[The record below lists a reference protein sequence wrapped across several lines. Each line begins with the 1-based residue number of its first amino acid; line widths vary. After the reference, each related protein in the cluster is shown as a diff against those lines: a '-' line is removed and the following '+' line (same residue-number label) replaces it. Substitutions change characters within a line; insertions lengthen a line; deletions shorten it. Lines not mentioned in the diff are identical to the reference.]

1 VWRVTGILSTVDEPT
16 VPLRDYVDTLH
27 RELKRRLDESAQDRE
42 HIREGIGARVP
53 RVEYDRDRELLLAR
67 VERIEGL
74 IARLF
79 GGLTVVALVI
89 GIAVA
94 LSRYVVG

>member
-1 VWRVTGILSTVDEPT
+1 MEGSEPS
-16 VPLRDYVDTLH
+16 VSLEKYVDTLH
-27 RELKRRLDESAQDRE
+27 DELQRRLDESAEDRE
-42 HIREGIGARVP
+42 HIREGIGARVT
-53 RVEYDRDRELLLAR
+53 RSEYDRDRELLLGR